1 MCTGTIDT
9 VVFPEDVPTASVSD
23 LPSDGY
29 LLLDVRESDEWQAG
43 HAPEAVHIPLRDVPV
58 RMDELADQVDERPV
72 YVVCRT
78 GGRSAQATAYLN
90 AHGYEAVNIAGG
102 MKSWHTEGRPMVAD
116 EPGADP
122 EVL

>member
-1 MCTGTIDT
+1 MY
-9 VVFPEDVPTASVSD
+9 PEEVPTASVRE

-29 LLLDVRESDEWQAG
+29 LLLDVRENDEWRAG
-43 HAPEAVHIPLRDVPV
+43 HAPDAVHIPLRDLPI
-58 RMDELADQVDERPV
+58 RIDELADEGIDQTV

-102 MKSWHTEGRPMVAD
+102 MKSWHTEGKPMIAD
-116 EPGADP
+116 SDTDP